1 MPTIR
6 SGRSTNGGSIIPV
19 DGAAMSDKNDLQD
32 SGVRPARP
40 GERVRTTCLVLIAV
54 VVVGAAL
61 SALQAVLAP
70 LLIALF
76 LFFLLRPAA
85 DAVARWPI
93 SPWLA
98 YPLLGC
104 AVLAAL
110 LPLGLLVHY
119 NAAVFE
125 ARLPYYRDRLV
136 ALLNGAARLTG
147 ATDAEQRFNIEALSL
162 ANFFDGSSKELI
174 HFAFGTT
181 VHAVEMTLMVAF
193 YLFFIF
199 LEAQKLPRRVLK
211 ALAPTSADRAL
222 TMGRCIDAEI
232 RGYLAVKTGVS
243 LGMATVTGL
252 IGWAFGLDFW
262 FLWAVLMFLAN
273 YVTYVGSV
281 VACVPPIAAA
291 FLQFTSPAAAAAL
304 AALIVV
310 NRLFWVD
317 YVEIVLT
324 GKHLNVS
331 PLLLLFAI
339 VAFGWLWGVMGMVLS
354 VPLITAVRITLL
366 SFDGSKPYGVLM
378 SED

>member
-1 MPTIR
+1 
-6 SGRSTNGGSIIPV
+6 
-19 DGAAMSDKNDLQD
+19 MS
-32 SGVRPARP
+32 A
-40 GERVRTTCLVLIAV
+40 
-54 VVVGAAL
+54 
-61 SALQAVLAP
+61 
-70 LLIALF
+70 
-76 LFFLLRPAA
+76 
-85 DAVARWPI
+85 
-93 SPWLA
+93 WLT

-104 AVLAAL
+104 AFLAAL

-119 NAAVFE
+119 NVAVFE

-136 ALLNGAARLTG
+136 ALLNDAARLTG
-147 ATDAEQRFNIEALSL
+147 GAEAEQRFNSEALSL
-162 ANFFDGSSKELI
+162 ANLFDGSSRELI
-174 HFAFGTT
+174 HFAFSTT

-199 LEAQKLPRRVLK
+199 LEVQKLPRRVLK

-222 TMGRCIDAEI
+222 MIGRTIDAEI
-232 RGYLAVKTGVS
+232 RRYLAVKTGVS
-243 LGMATVTGL
+243 LGMAAATGL

-281 VACVPPIAAA
+281 VACVPPIAVAY
-291 FLQFTSPAAAAAL
+291 LQFTSPVAATIL

-310 NRLFWVD
+310 NRLFWID
-317 YVEIVLT
+317 YVEIMLT

-339 VAFGWLWGVMGMVLS
+339 VAFGWLWGVVGMILS
-354 VPLITAVRITLL
+354 VPLVTAVRIILL
-366 SFDGSKPYGVLM
+366 SFDQSKAYGVLM